1 VNHRARLVGYLLVP
15 AVLAGLLVAIPQAW
29 ATFEQ
34 SQAAQ
39 TVPTRT
45 PKPPPPNTPG
55 PSDEGEPVEVPTQ
68 APTASAPTVSATS
81 LPSPAPSATP
91 SAKLALVMEVAPR
104 QAWPGATLNYT
115 LTLKNKGTGSARQVV
130 VEYSLPD
137 GLDPGVVAQGIDAAW
152 DGRSLRAQAPSLSPG
167 SQLVIVFS
175 AVIRTDAK
183 TGGALVS
190 KAIAST
196 ATGMRVTA
204 STFTM
209 LPPAE
214 LPPTGGLVEGG
225 CEPAPI
231 KQ

>member
-1 VNHRARLVGYLLVP
+1 MNHRARLVGYLLVP

-45 PKPPPPNTPG
+45 PKPQAPE
-55 PSDEGEPVEVPTQ
+55 PSDDEEPIEVPTQ
-68 APTASAPTVSATS
+68 VPSTPVPTVSATS
-81 LPSPAPSATP
+81 PPPPAASATP
-91 SAKLALVMEVAPR
+91 SAKLSLVKEVAPR

-115 LTLKNKGTGSARQVV
+115 LTLRNKGTGSARQVV
-130 VEYSLPD
+130 VEDLLPE
-137 GLDPGVVAQGIDAAW
+137 GLDPGAVAPGIDAAW
-152 DGRSLRAQAPSLSPG
+152 DGRTLRARAPLLRPG

-183 TGGALVS
+183 PGSALVN
-190 KAIAST
+190 KAVASA
-196 ATGMRVTA
+196 ATGVRATA
-204 STFTM
+204 SAFTM

-214 LPPTGGLVEGG
+214 LPPTGGSVEGG
-225 CEPAPI
+225 REPAPI